1 MGHGRW
7 FVDLGFGMDVF
18 DRLKMEQEMARDGK
32 RMEGVVMDEGR
43 ELKEVGRRDG
53 RGICRSEMSE

>member
-1 MGHGRW
+1 
-7 FVDLGFGMDVF
+7 MDVF